1 MIIKKCLHCQVEFED
16 TSRSKNKK
24 FCCKPHQGKYRWL
37 HHKEEMTVYNT
48 SYEKDNYRKVRDR
61 KNTYRRERY
70 ANDINFRLSLKLRA
84 RIARS
89 IKNHSESLTKNF
101 GCSID
106 ELKAYLQSKFLP
118 DMSWENYGKYGWH
131 IDHIKSLE
139 NFDLSKEDEIKNAC
153 KYTNL
158 LPRWASDNH
167 KKSNKPLITLVTGA
181 PGAGKSWVAKQLD
194 PNKWNVVDSDLV
206 SKKELISKCV
216 SNLPTVLF
224 LTVGVSTL
232 MKDDRFHYDLIV
244 IDEPIETLKSRVIS
258 RGGKV
263 TPTIER
269 RYKRMQSLKT
279 KAKFIGSSQEV
290 ANYLN

>member
-1 MIIKKCLHCQVEFED
+1 MIIKNCLYCQVEFED
-16 TSRSKNKK
+16 LSRSKNRK
-24 FCCKPHQGKYRWL
+24 FCCTPHQGKYRWL
-37 HHKEEMTVYNT
+37 HHKDEMIAYNI
-48 SYEKDNYRKVRDR
+48 SYEKDNYKKVRDR

-84 RIARS
+84 RISRAVKS
-89 IKNHSESLTKNF
+89 HSESLTKNF
-101 GCSID
+101 GCTID
-106 ELKAYLQSKFLP
+106 ELKVYLQSKFLP
-118 DMSWENYGKYGWH
+118 GMTWETYGKYGWH
-131 IDHIKSLE
+131 IDHIRSLE
-139 NFDLSKEDEIKNAC
+139 NFDLSKEDEIKDAC

-194 PNKWNVVDSDLV
+194 TNKWNVVDSDLV
-206 SKKELISKCV
+206 PKKELVGRCI

-224 LTVGVSTL
+224 LTVGVSTF

-244 IDEPIETLKSRVIS
+244 IDESIETLKSRVIN

-269 RYKRMQSLKT
+269 RHKRMQSLKT
-279 KAKFIGSSQEV
+279 KAKFMGPSQEV
-290 ANYLN
+290 ANYLK